1 MEKIKNRLKNL
12 SNLRYIDLSDQNV
25 DRPYDEHDDLN
36 NHQFQLSK
44 THSLYLA
51 NNQLT
56 NWLDI
61 AKIVEMTPILEEL
74 VLSSNPLMP
83 PSDEEIIQIGDRFIR
98 LKLIVLGDLH
108 YDWNA
113 ILQCSKLWPS
123 IQRMSL
129 FVNQIQTI
137 QILNDN
143 QFRNLKFLSLSKNPI
158 TDWNEIQ
165 KLGKL
170 SRLETLELPNCRISL
185 IRFKHDDENLF
196 SNLRYLDLSYNQIDD
211 WLSIAELNK
220 LPSLTTLLLK
230 RNPLFDTNPYYHN
243 FNFILALIK
252 RLEKLDREPVKKET
266 RDDAEKYYLR
276 MIYLDYLEQ
285 CKDPLNR
292 QKFLDEN
299 PCFLDI
305 LNKFGEPIV
314 EKKLTKQE
322 QIQQNFLT
330 INIHDE
336 QNPDSSRR
344 FLRKQIPK
352 TMKVTNLKFM
362 LKRLLRMDIF
372 EEFELNVRSIND
384 DSYSEL
390 MEDRNDV
397 CTYPIDD
404 SIGIFVQRNNKH

>member
-1 MEKIKNRLKNL
+1 M
-12 SNLRYIDLSDQNV
+12 
-25 DRPYDEHDDLN
+25 
-36 NHQFQLSK
+36 
-44 THSLYLA
+44 
-51 NNQLT
+51 
-56 NWLDI
+56 
-61 AKIVEMTPILEEL
+61 
-74 VLSSNPLMP
+74 
-83 PSDEEIIQIGDRFIR
+83 
-98 LKLIVLGDLH
+98 
-108 YDWNA
+108 
-113 ILQCSKLWPS
+113 
-123 IQRMSL
+123 
-129 FVNQIQTI
+129 
-137 QILNDN
+137 
-143 QFRNLKFLSLSKNPI
+143 
-158 TDWNEIQ
+158 
-165 KLGKL
+165 
-170 SRLETLELPNCRISL
+170 
-185 IRFKHDDENLF
+185 
-196 SNLRYLDLSYNQIDD
+196 
-211 WLSIAELNK
+211 NK

-285 CKDPLNR
+285 CKDTLNR

-384 DSYSEL
+384 DLNVKKKDFSCTFVNFSSYF
-390 MEDRNDV
+390 
-397 CTYPIDD
+397 P
-404 SIGIFVQRNNKH
+404 FVTG